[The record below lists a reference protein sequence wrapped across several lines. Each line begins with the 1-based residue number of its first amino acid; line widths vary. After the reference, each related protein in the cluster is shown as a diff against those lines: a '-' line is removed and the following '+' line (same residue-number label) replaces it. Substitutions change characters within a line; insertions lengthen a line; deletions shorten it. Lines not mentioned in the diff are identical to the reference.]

1 MYEAK
6 RKGLR
11 AQIYSPALDRDSP
24 RRLALATALGEA
36 IRGGQIEVH
45 YQPIIDLRE
54 GHVDGVEALA
64 RWRHPEYGVIHPDE
78 FIPIA
83 EMGDQ
88 IRDLTLYVL
97 NESAQQWT
105 AWCHAGFRTTVSIN
119 LSARVL
125 MDKSIATDI
134 RRILDVHSVPGGN
147 VHFEITESAMLTD
160 PARAI
165 ETIADLNSSG
175 ICFSMDDFGTG
186 FSALSSLET
195 VAACQS
201 ED

>member
-36 IRGGQIEVH
+36 IRIGQIEVH
-45 YQPIIDLRE
+45 YQPIIGLRE
-54 GHVDGVEALA
+54 RRVDGVEALA
-64 RWRHPEYGVIHPDE
+64 RWQHPEYGMIHPDE

-97 NESAQQWT
+97 NESAQQWA
-105 AWCHAGFRTTVSIN
+105 AWCHAGFCTTVSIN

-125 MDKSIATDI
+125 MDKSIATDV
-134 RRILDVHSVPGGN
+134 RRILQAHSVPGGN

-175 ICFSMDDFGTG
+175 ICFSMDDFGIG
-186 FSALSSLET
+186 FSSLSSLKT
-195 VAACQS
+195 VAACAA
-201 ED
+201 